1 MNKWKLL
8 VKEAAAE
15 MGIDYEIVR
24 YGTLVELSSILDIAA
39 ALLIALLIGRFT
51 HGLLFV
57 AVFSFLRVY
66 CGGYHCKTVAGCAC
80 LYTAIVISGILSST
94 HFISQPGIAVSVFS
108 CMYLFC
114 VCPAEHENNP
124 LSREEYRR
132 DAFIVKVRLFIVMA
146 VYLYLVHSC
155 SVYQGTTAAVLIWLT
170 VLCIMQKRKEKDNE
184 KNTAGNLRET
194 HGSCC

>member
-66 CGGYHCKTVAGCAC
+66 CGGYHCKTAIGCAC
-80 LYTAIVISGILSST
+80 LYISIVISGILLSPHLSNP
-94 HFISQPGIAVSVFS
+94 SCMAVSLVCS
-108 CMYLFC
+108 VYLLLA
-114 VCPAEHENNP
+114 CPVEHENNP

-132 DAFIVKVRLFIVMA
+132 DAFIVKIRLFIVMA
-146 VYLYLVHSC
+146 VYLHLVHSR
-155 SVYQGTTAAVLIWLT
+155 SVYQGTVAAALIWLT